1 MINLY
6 EKGAYLVNGTEL
18 VDEDNTEKLAQLTG
32 SALSKEEARQN
43 TIAYGILSDHNTSGN
58 MDKLMIKFDTLTS
71 HDITFV
77 GIIQTARASGI
88 EKFSVP
94 YVPLRSTG
102 NNGHGR
108 GRTGAGKTA
117 SEPYL

>member
-77 GIIQTARASGI
+77 GIISATAACMCLLIRLS
-88 EKFSVP
+88 
-94 YVPLRSTG
+94 STSLP
-102 NNGHGR
+102 GR
-108 GRTGAGKTA
+108 CWPEAGK
-117 SEPYL
+117 

>member
-43 TIAYGILSDHNTSGN
+43 TIAYGILSDHNTS
-58 MDKLMIKFDTLTS
+58 
-71 HDITFV
+71 
-77 GIIQTARASGI
+77 
-88 EKFSVP
+88 
-94 YVPLRSTG
+94 
-102 NNGHGR
+102 
-108 GRTGAGKTA
+108 
-117 SEPYL
+117 

>member
-58 MDKLMIKFDTLTS
+58 MDKLMIKYIDFPRYYICRDHT
-71 HDITFV
+71 D
-77 GIIQTARASGI
+77 G
-88 EKFSVP
+88 ESVRDREIP
-94 YVPLRSTG
+94 GSLCA
-102 NNGHGR
+102 H
-108 GRTGAGKTA
+108 
-117 SEPYL
+117 

>member
-43 TIAYGILSDHNTSGN
+43 TIAISESSAITIHPETWTS
-58 MDKLMIKFDTLTS
+58 
-71 HDITFV
+71 
-77 GIIQTARASGI
+77 
-88 EKFSVP
+88 
-94 YVPLRSTG
+94 
-102 NNGHGR
+102 
-108 GRTGAGKTA
+108 
-117 SEPYL
+117 